1 MNLKPRCLVYFNI
14 NNTKNTQKGQA
25 KLCSTAYIKDKCRC
39 INCKEFAYIK
49 QNNYR
54 KNNLEKIRKY
64 HREYSKKNPIKIKEY
79 SDKNKKRIAKDI
91 DKYKQKRKE
100 YNDRYKSANPEKIK
114 ELWRNKDRKRRATI
128 RKNGY
133 ERYTELDVLKTYGSV
148 CYLCMCVFF
157 MCLCL
162 HVCMYVCSFRYC
174 TFVCLFICSVCKRML
189 LCMPFFFYVFCLGVS
204 HRSGWVMPLPGFS
217 SNCCRYGASLSPCV
231 FMHVDSFHI
240 YLHQFSDIWS
250 GPQVI

>member
-1 MNLKPRCLVYFNI
+1 MTSNTRCLVYFNI
-14 NNTKNTQKGQA
+14 NNSKNTQKGQA

-100 YNDRYKSANPEKIK
+100 YNDRYKNANPEKIK

-133 ERYTELDVLKTYGSV
+133 ERYTEFDVLKTYGSV
-148 CYLCMCVFF
+148 CYLCMGEIDLNSTRIVGFPGWEYG
-157 MCLCL
+157 L
-162 HVCMYVCSFRYC
+162 HIEHYVDIALGGPDTLENVRPAHA
-174 TFVCLFICSVCKRML
+174 ICNLKKKPKEMV
-189 LCMPFFFYVFCLGVS
+189 
-204 HRSGWVMPLPGFS
+204 
-217 SNCCRYGASLSPCV
+217 
-231 FMHVDSFHI
+231 
-240 YLHQFSDIWS
+240 
-250 GPQVI
+250 